1 MGVRV
6 RIFNKE
12 YNLKADEEDEEYL
25 RMVAAYV
32 DDKIR
37 KIATSTSG
45 GVEQISVL
53 ACLNIADELYK
64 LKERNRRAKEK
75 IQKLIERIDKESK

>member
-45 GVEQISVL
+45 DVEQISVL

-64 LKERNRRAKEK
+64 LRERNRRAKEK
-75 IQKLIERIDKESK
+75 IQKLIERIDKETK